1 MAHDT
6 VSFVGVLN
14 IPSHKASKRESWIII
29 AAIISLIPIIIY
41 RVITTEFSPLPQ
53 LGAIFAPIIIYILA
67 AYFIQTLR
75 QKQAYIHVTLEND
88 SLILKYKEVNEEEH
102 TKKYKKLVIPY
113 QEIKSINYKTK
124 TTGLGITFTPNP
136 EADLGG
142 FLYMTLSESAENKIT
157 STLKSKCSK
166 EIITYI

>member
-53 LGAIFAPIIIYILA
+53 LAAIFA
-67 AYFIQTLR
+67 Q
-75 QKQAYIHVTLEND
+75 
-88 SLILKYKEVNEEEH
+88 
-102 TKKYKKLVIPY
+102 
-113 QEIKSINYKTK
+113 
-124 TTGLGITFTPNP
+124 
-136 EADLGG
+136 
-142 FLYMTLSESAENKIT
+142 
-157 STLKSKCSK
+157 
-166 EIITYI
+166 